1 LPGFFYIWC
10 MSSTDLKAYEVLQR
24 IFGEE
29 DGQVVYQYFQDIID
43 EKKVKYYKEIF
54 ATKQDVAKLEAKM
67 AENKSEIL
75 KSMFIF
81 SVIQL
86 LVILFFLAFFHA

>member
-1 LPGFFYIWC
+1 
-10 MSSTDLKAYEVLQR
+10 MSSTDLKAYEVLHR

-43 EKKVKYYKEIF
+43 EKKVKSYKEIF
-54 ATKQDVAKLEAKM
+54 ATKQDIAKLEAKL
-67 AENKSEIL
+67 AENKAEIL

-81 SVIQL
+81 CALQVLI
-86 LVILFFLAFFHA
+86 ILFFLAFFHA